1 MGVSSWLLFVVLI
14 CSCYSY
20 DVCRTTA
27 YLRHY
32 CPDKFECC
40 GEDGIHCCVID
51 NTLKYVMFG
60 IIGFVALVAI
70 ISLASVLLC
79 RAFPQ
84 KIDILKAKDVTVDQL
99 KQSDRTG
106 AVDRVRISYQDACYQ
121 EDQAWLQEKQN
132 AEDGLQKQ
140 RIELEL
146 AESRARIGSEILE
159 KAQRNQEDSIHIDQA
174 LQRKIVCDGRVL
186 KTRILWDLAVELTK
200 RDPLTLAPIIE
211 KARRKKINEEER
223 ILKWAREILF
233 FLEYADALERAL
245 EGGSYEELCNILAK
259 IRDLGFEKKCARLV
273 FRAKL
278 KTERIEKF
286 QNLLKAVL
294 EMNHM
299 QMQDLIDY
307 SDPDEGG
314 DNPAP
319 ESLMRVLQSI
329 AKLLGGEEE
338 CWMELQAMVTR
349 MGEGSLK
356 RRAMCCEVE
365 MIPPEIITEVST
377 LLKEID
383 DITIAEECPIALP
396 MYKWCQSIVEE
407 RFIMNEEL
415 HLVNQEKLAAIPA
428 PQVSSINSPRTRKHR
443 IQPI

>member
-1 MGVSSWLLFVVLI
+1 MKNLGCLIFLILFWNCL
-14 CSCYSY
+14 SY

-27 YLRHY
+27 YLKHY
-32 CPDKFECC
+32 CPDNFECC
-40 GEDGIHCCVID
+40 GDDGIHCCLIS
-51 NTLKYVMFG
+51 NTWKYVLFG
-60 IIGFVALVAI
+60 ILGFIGLVALVALI
-70 ISLASVLLC
+70 SVLVN
-79 RAFPQ
+79 RAIPKKVDFFA
-84 KIDILKAKDVTVDQL
+84 AKDVTVDQL

-106 AVDRVRISYQDACYQ
+106 AIDRLRRNYQDACCQ
-121 EDQAWLQEKQN
+121 EDDAWHQEKQN

-140 RIELEL
+140 RIELDL
-146 AESRARIGSEILE
+146 AESRAKIASEILE
-159 KAQRNQEDSIHIDQA
+159 KAQKNQEDAIHIDQA

-186 KTRILWDLAVELTK
+186 KTRILWDLAIELTK
-200 RDPLTLAPIIE
+200 RDALTLGPIIE
-211 KARRKKINEEER
+211 KATRKKINEEER

-259 IRDLGFEKKCARLV
+259 IKDLGFEKKCARLV

-286 QNLLKAVL
+286 QHLLKAVL

-314 DNPAP
+314 ENPAP
-319 ESLMRVLQSI
+319 DSLMRVLQAI

-356 RRAMCCEVE
+356 RRAMSCEVE
-365 MIPPEIITEVST
+365 VIPPQIITEVST
-377 LLKEID
+377 LLKQID
-383 DITIAEECPIALP
+383 DITIQEECPIALP

-407 RFIMNEEL
+407 RFIMNEEQ
-415 HLVNQEKLAAIPA
+415 HLVNQEKLAMSPA
-428 PQVSSINSPRTRKHR
+428 PVNSPRARKHK
-443 IQPI
+443 IQPV